1 MEIGF
6 ISRHSIDVKLTGI
19 KEFNCADRGPES
31 NQAVAPV
38 CDGCDVDTAIQKVS
52 EFREGFTSFVK
63 TQSERGKK
71 SRLTPQRRC
80 FPAGR
85 FQARQYRRPPDMIS

>member
-6 ISRHSIDVKLTGI
+6 ISRHSIHVKLTGI

-52 EFREGFTSFVK
+52 EFREGFTSDVK

-71 SRLTPQRRC
+71 VKTYAPTSMLPC
-80 FPAGR
+80 
-85 FQARQYRRPPDMIS
+85 RPLPGSSVPTST